1 MKTQIFFTV
10 VAVLLCLQAS
20 AANNLKVI
28 LKSKESIT
36 YALAEKPVYWTS
48 ANALFIKT
56 SGLYQEYD
64 LDDVEKISFDGNAS
78 GVASVDSDNSTSVYP
93 SLASDAIFVSS
104 PSASEVEVFSND
116 GKLLSKTRVSGSD
129 EAKINVSSWAPGV
142 YLIKVNAKPFKII
155 KK

>member
-48 ANALFIKT
+48 ANAL
-56 SGLYQEYD
+56 
-64 LDDVEKISFDGNAS
+64 
-78 GVASVDSDNSTSVYP
+78 
-93 SLASDAIFVSS
+93 
-104 PSASEVEVFSND
+104 
-116 GKLLSKTRVSGSD
+116 
-129 EAKINVSSWAPGV
+129 
-142 YLIKVNAKPFKII
+142 
-155 KK
+155 